1 MGYAPSV
8 ATILAHITVRTGAE
22 AEFEA
27 IARDLYVAS
36 HAHDRGLLRYEYWR
50 GSEPS
55 TYYTL
60 LAFEDFEAFMGHQT
74 SDHHENASPAIGS
87 ILADLRLEWLD
98 PVDGAAPLPRT
109 EAQDLSGTD
118 HDLTRQY
125 AERFAARIASWWEP
139 LRS

>member
-1 MGYAPSV
+1 MGYAPGV
-8 ATILAHITVRTGAE
+8 ATILAHITVRDGAE

-50 GSEPS
+50 GSEPR

-60 LAFEDFEAFMGHQT
+60 LSFDDFGAFMGHQT
-74 SDHHENASPAIGS
+74 SDHHEEASPRFGS
-87 ILADLRLEWLD
+87 VLEGLRLEWLD

-109 EAQDLSGTD
+109 EAQDLSRAEQ
-118 HDLTRQY
+118 DLTRQY

-139 LRS
+139 LRH